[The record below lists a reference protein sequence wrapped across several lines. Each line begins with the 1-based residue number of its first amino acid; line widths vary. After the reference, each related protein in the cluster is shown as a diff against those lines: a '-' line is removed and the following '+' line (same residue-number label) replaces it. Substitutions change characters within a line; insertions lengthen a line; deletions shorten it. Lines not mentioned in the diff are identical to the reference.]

1 MKKNTAIFI
10 IVTGALAITACS
22 REGSQ
27 SVARSRPAA
36 QYSPNFDPGKIARG
50 AKIFEEN
57 CAQCHGP
64 QAQGH
69 PDWQTP
75 SDGSFTA
82 APPLDGSGNEHKRS
96 KSELLNVIRNGVRK
110 NGLEVMP
117 AWQGRLSNQD
127 LEDVVTW
134 FQSLW
139 PPEVYKEWNT
149 VNSANPS
156 REAKP

>member
-1 MKKNTAIFI
+1 MKKNTAVFI
-10 IVTGALAITACS
+10 VVTGALALTACS
-22 REGSQ
+22 QESSQ
-27 SVARSRPAA
+27 SIARSRSAA
-36 QYSPNFDPGKIARG
+36 QFGSNFDPGRIARG

-75 SDGSFTA
+75 SDGTFAA
-82 APPLDGSGNEHKRS
+82 APPLDGSGNEHKRTR
-96 KSELLNVIRNGVRK
+96 SELLNVIRNGARK

-117 AWQGRLSNQD
+117 AWQRRLSNQEM
-127 LEDVVTW
+127 EDVVTW

-139 PPEVYKEWNT
+139 PPEVYKEWHSA
-149 VNSANPS
+149 NSANPS
-156 REAKP
+156 PEAKP